1 MRRYLFFI
9 TKPYSINVCQA
20 LKAEIQRSAKGESLT
35 YIPPSLEKYS
45 SQLGAYATSIKEAI
59 QFKPDIVFVPGNVV
73 HDKIPG
79 LKVQVFHG
87 LCEEKGGHYKITG
100 FFDLYCTSGPLITR
114 KFQTLAER
122 YRYFSVVET
131 GWPKVDLILEPVKR
145 DEIITKYGF
154 KAEDKIILYAPTF
167 SPRFKS
173 SQKLLPQLKSMV
185 KPNETWIIKFHDLMS
200 LTDKRQFQELNSEKI
215 IIWDDPNNIP
225 LLQVAD
231 LLISDTSSIVYEF
244 ILLDKPVIT
253 IDARIRLEKG
263 INLTDLAQLRAAIDQ
278 SLTQPDEFANGRR
291 AVLQEIQPYHDHQN
305 AARVIAA
312 AESVL
317 ASNAGSDFKRK
328 PLNLYR
334 KFQVRKN
341 YH

>member
-1 MRRYLFFI
+1 MRRFLYFI
-9 TKPYSINVCQA
+9 TKPYSISVCQA
-20 LKAEIQRSAKGESLT
+20 LQAEIQRSGKGESLA
-35 YIPPSLEKYS
+35 YIPPSLEKYG
-45 SQLGAYATSIKEAI
+45 SQLGDYTTSIKEAI
-59 QFKPDIVFVPGNVV
+59 QFKPEIVFVPGNVV

-114 KFQTLAER
+114 KFQALAAR
-122 YRYFSVVET
+122 HRYFIVVET
-131 GWPKVDLILEPVKR
+131 GWPKVDLILESVKR
-145 DEIITKYGF
+145 NEIITRYGL

-167 SPRFKS
+167 SPKFKS
-173 SQKLLPQLKSMV
+173 SQKLLPRLKSLI
-185 KPNETWIIKFHDLMS
+185 KPNETWIIKFHDLMP
-200 LTDKRQFQELNSEKI
+200 LADKRQFLELNSEKI
-215 IIWDDPNNIP
+215 IIWDDPDNIP

-263 INLTDLAQLRAAIDQ
+263 INLNDIAQLREAIDR
-278 SLTQPDEFANGRR
+278 SLTQPDEFAGGRR
-291 AVLQEIQPYHDHQN
+291 AVLQEIQPYNDRQN

-317 ASNAGSDFKRK
+317 ASNAIRDLKKK